1 MSFLIID
8 ISFGDCDPAGI
19 VFYPNAFRWMDATF
33 HNHLRA
39 FGGHSDICKSLGAMG
54 LGLVDAAA
62 QFRRP
67 MHDGDR
73 LELRLDMTGWTPRSV
88 ALSYQGTVDGKV
100 TFTGHEVRCLFART
114 DAGIAATD
122 ISALRTLLEQVH
134 D

>member
-1 MSFLIID
+1 
-8 ISFGDCDPAGI
+8 
-19 VFYPNAFRWMDATF
+19 
-33 HNHLRA
+33 
-39 FGGHSDICKSLGAMG
+39 
-54 LGLVDAAA
+54 
-62 QFRRP
+62 